1 MGKIDDLAERYA
13 DQVSVPW
20 IPNLPGA
27 QRVMLLVYEKDIER
41 LLRARI
47 GEFESRTRAA
57 GHGWTLVDM
66 TTWFAEW
73 MIGIDYAESYFESP
87 ELLEMKLEG
96 DFKKH
101 VARRLEAIIAETD
114 ENTVVA
120 VTGTASMYG
129 FLRISE
135 LIRDVEQAVPGRLL
149 VFFPGSKDGSN
160 YRLLDA
166 RDGWNYLANGITLH
180 GGETTT

>member
-1 MGKIDDLAERYA
+1 MGKIDDLADRYA

-20 IPNLPGA
+20 MPNLPGA

-57 GHGWTLVDM
+57 GHDWTLVDM

-73 MIGIDYAESYFESP
+73 MTSIDYAESYFASP

-101 VARRLEAIIAETD
+101 VADRLEEIIAGTD

-120 VTGTASMYG
+120 VTGAASMYG

-180 GGETTT
+180 GGRTTA

>member
-1 MGKIDDLAERYA
+1 MGKIDDLADRYA

-20 IPNLPGA
+20 MPNLPGA

-57 GHGWTLVDM
+57 GHDWTLVDM

-73 MIGIDYAESYFESP
+73 MTSIDYAESYFTSP

-101 VARRLEAIIAETD
+101 VADRLEEIIAGTD

-120 VTGTASMYG
+120 VTGAASMYG

-180 GGETTT
+180 GGRTTA

>member
-1 MGKIDDLAERYA
+1 MGKTDDLADRYA

-20 IPNLPGA
+20 MPNLPGA
-27 QRVMLLVYEKDIER
+27 QRVMLLVYDKDTER
-41 LLRARI
+41 MLRARI
-47 GEFESRTRAA
+47 GEFESRTKAA
-57 GHGWTLVDM
+57 GHEWTLVDM
-66 TTWFAEW
+66 SGWFAEW
-73 MIGIDYAESYFESP
+73 MTAIDYSEAYFQSP
-87 ELLEMKLEG
+87 DLLEMKLEG

-101 VARRLEAIIAETD
+101 AASRLEAVIAATS

-120 VTGTASMYG
+120 VLGAGCMYG

-135 LIRDVEQAVPGRLL
+135 LIRDVEQAIPGRLL

-180 GGETTT
+180 SGRTPA

>member
-1 MGKIDDLAERYA
+1 MGKIDDLADRYA

-20 IPNLPGA
+20 MPNLPGA
-27 QRVMLLVYEKDIER
+27 QRVMLLVYDKDIER
-41 LLRARI
+41 MLRARI
-47 GEFESRTRAA
+47 GEFESRTKAA
-57 GHGWTLVDM
+57 GHDWRLVDM

-73 MIGIDYAESYFESP
+73 MTAIDYCESYFESP
-87 ELLEMKLEG
+87 DLLEMKLEG
-96 DFKKH
+96 DFKRQ
-101 VARRLEAIIAETD
+101 VADRLESIITDTD

-120 VTGTASMYG
+120 VLGAGTMYG

-135 LIRDVEQAVPGRLL
+135 LIREVEQAIPGRLL
-149 VFFPGSKDGSN
+149 MFFPGSKDGSN

-180 GGETTT
+180 SGRTPA

>member
-1 MGKIDDLAERYA
+1 MGKIDELADHYA
-13 DQVSVPW
+13 EQVTAPW
-20 IPNLPGA
+20 MPNLPGA
-27 QRVMLLVYEKDIER
+27 QRVMLLVYDKDAER
-41 LLRARI
+41 MLRARI
-47 GEFESRTRAA
+47 GEFESRTTSA
-57 GHGWTLVDM
+57 GHTWTLVDM

-73 MIGIDYAESYFESP
+73 MTTIDYGESYFASP

-101 VARRLEAIIAETD
+101 AADRLEAIIAETD
-114 ENTVVA
+114 ENAMVA
-120 VTGTASMYG
+120 VMGAASMYG

-135 LIRDVEQAVPGRLL
+135 LIRDVEQAIPGRLL

-166 RDGWNYLANGITLH
+166 RDGWNYLANGITLN
-180 GGETTT
+180 GGRTNP

>member
-1 MGKIDDLAERYA
+1 MGKLDDLADRYA
-13 DQVSVPW
+13 DQVSVRW
-20 IPNLPGA
+20 MPNLPGA
-27 QRVMLLVYEKDIER
+27 QRVMLLVYERDIER
-41 LLRARI
+41 ALRARI

-57 GHGWTLVDM
+57 GHSWLLVDM

-73 MIGIDYAESYFESP
+73 MISIDYVDSYFTAP
-87 ELLEMKLEG
+87 ELLDMKLEG

-101 VARRLEAIIAETD
+101 VAKRLEAIIVGSD

-120 VTGTASMYG
+120 VMGAASMYG

-135 LIRDVEQAVPGRLL
+135 LIRDVEQAIPGRLL
-149 VFFPGSKDGSN
+149 MFFPGSKDGSN

-180 GGETTT
+180 TGRMNA

>member
-1 MGKIDDLAERYA
+1 MGKIDDLADRYA

-20 IPNLPGA
+20 MPNLPGA
-27 QRVMLLVYEKDIER
+27 QRVMLLVYDKDTER
-41 LLRARI
+41 MLRARV
-47 GEFESRTRAA
+47 GEFESRTKAA
-57 GHGWTLVDM
+57 GHNWVLVDM

-73 MIGIDYAESYFESP
+73 MTAIDYRDAYFESP
-87 ELLEMKLEG
+87 DLLEMKLEG

-101 VARRLEAIIAETD
+101 TADRLEACLAATD

-120 VTGTASMYG
+120 VLGAATMYG

-135 LIRDVEQAVPGRLL
+135 LIRDVEQAIPGRLL
-149 VFFPGSKDGSN
+149 MFFPGSKDGSN

-180 GGETTT
+180 SGSTTA

>member
-1 MGKIDDLAERYA
+1 MGKLDDLADRYA
-13 DQVSVPW
+13 EQVSVPW
-20 IPNLPGA
+20 MPNLPGA
-27 QRVMLLVYEKDIER
+27 QRVMLLVYERDIER
-41 LLRARI
+41 VLRARV

-57 GHGWTLVDM
+57 GHSWILVDM
-66 TTWFAEW
+66 TAWFAEW
-73 MIGIDYAESYFESP
+73 MISIDYVDSYFAAP
-87 ELLEMKLEG
+87 ELLDMKLEG

-101 VARRLEAIIAETD
+101 VAKRLETIIVATD

-120 VTGTASMYG
+120 VMGAASMYG

-135 LIRDVEQAVPGRLL
+135 LIRDVEQAIPGRLL
-149 VFFPGSKDGSN
+149 MFFPGSKDGSN

-180 GGETTT
+180 TGWTNT

>member
-1 MGKIDDLAERYA
+1 MGRIEELAERYA

-20 IPNLPGA
+20 MPNLPGA

-41 LLRARI
+41 MLRARI
-47 GEFESRTRAA
+47 DEFASRTKAA
-57 GHGWTLVDM
+57 GHGWRLVDM

-73 MIGIDYAESYFESP
+73 MAGIEYRDAYFQSP
-87 ELLEMKLEG
+87 DLLEMKLEG
-96 DFKKH
+96 DFKQH
-101 VARRLEAIIAETD
+101 VAARLEAIITETD

-120 VTGTASMYG
+120 VIGAATMYG

-135 LIRDVEQAVPGRLL
+135 LIRDVEQAIPGRLL
-149 VFFPGSKDGSN
+149 MFFPGSKDGSN

-180 GGETTT
+180 GGRTTA

>member
-1 MGKIDDLAERYA
+1 
-13 DQVSVPW
+13 
-20 IPNLPGA
+20 
-27 QRVMLLVYEKDIER
+27 
-41 LLRARI
+41 
-47 GEFESRTRAA
+47 
-57 GHGWTLVDM
+57 M

-73 MIGIDYAESYFESP
+73 MAGIEYRDAYFQSP

-101 VARRLEAIIAETD
+101 VADRLEAIITDTD

-120 VTGTASMYG
+120 VIGAATMYG

-135 LIRDVEQAVPGRLL
+135 LIRDVEQAIPGRLL
-149 VFFPGSKDGSN
+149 MFFPGSKDGSN

-180 GGETTT
+180 GGRTTA